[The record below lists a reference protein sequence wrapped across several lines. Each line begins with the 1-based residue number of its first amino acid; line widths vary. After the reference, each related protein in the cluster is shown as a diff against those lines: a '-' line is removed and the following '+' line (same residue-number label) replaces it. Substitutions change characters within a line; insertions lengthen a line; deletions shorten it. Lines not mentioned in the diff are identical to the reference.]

1 MSAELLIIAKLKL
14 SFLPNMY
21 DISPLNFVLKQ
32 TSYFTLD
39 QAIYA
44 TIKATPLGDLLS
56 KAFDAL
62 FSKIKKPAA
71 EQS

>member
-1 MSAELLIIAKLKL
+1 
-14 SFLPNMY
+14 MY